1 MKRRSAGLTRAD
13 PVAHVNVTPMI
24 DVIMCLMVFY
34 LIVGKLVLE
43 RRGEVRLP
51 ASAVGAEV
59 PERADPSFISVEQD
73 GTVRLDGRRLEIEE
87 LADALAVRSGRRVR
101 LRGDRSL
108 PFDTI
113 RPILD
118 ACRRANITNLELVTE
133 RQP

>member
-13 PVAHVNVTPMI
+13 PVAHVNVTPLI

-34 LIVGKLVLE
+34 LIVGRLVLE

-51 ASAVGAEV
+51 ASASGAEI
-59 PERADPSFISVEQD
+59 PERADPSFISVEKD
-73 GTVRLDGRRLEIEE
+73 GTIRLDGRLVTIDT
-87 LADALAVRSGRRVR
+87 LADALADRAGRRVR

-108 PFDTI
+108 SFDTI
-113 RPILD
+113 RPVLD
-118 ACRRANITNLELVTE
+118 QCRRADISNIELVTE